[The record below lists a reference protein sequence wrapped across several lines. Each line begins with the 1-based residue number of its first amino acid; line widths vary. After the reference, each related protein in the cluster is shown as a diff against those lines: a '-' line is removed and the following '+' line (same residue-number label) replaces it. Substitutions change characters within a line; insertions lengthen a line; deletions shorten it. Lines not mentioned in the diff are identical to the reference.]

1 MIIRFGLRFGQK
13 QLFGVWCR
21 CACAR
26 HPAQDPA
33 TGRLAAIF
41 CAAIFRG
48 VAMESGSGAHH
59 WARRLQA
66 MGHDARIIDPRFVFA
81 VQDSGRFG

>member
-1 MIIRFGLRFGQK
+1 
-13 QLFGVWCR
+13 
-21 CACAR
+21 
-26 HPAQDPA
+26 
-33 TGRLAAIF
+33 
-41 CAAIFRG
+41 
-48 VAMESGSGAHH
+48 MESGSGAHH